1 MIKLPSKIKNEYW
14 VHANHPN
21 PPNYWTEHSGKWL
34 IFVPLKQLD
43 EKWLL
48 IANATTAGLLGI
60 ESKAA
65 TAKSNG
71 LAQNKWIKVICVYT
85 YNSTDKIDVM
95 RVRDQL
101 RILGFIKKLSY
112 KTDQATIAGQYRTS
126 ENSTPVSLYYE

>member
-1 MIKLPSKIKNEYW
+1 MTQLPSKIKNEYW
-14 VHANHPN
+14 VHTAHPN
-21 PPNYWTEHSGKWL
+21 PPNEWTDYSGKWL

-48 IANATTAGLLGI
+48 IANSTSAGLLGI
-60 ESKAA
+60 EAKAA

-85 YNSTDKIDVM
+85 YDSRDKIDVM

-112 KTDQATIAGQYRTS
+112 KTDQATIAGQYRNS
-126 ENSTPVSLYYE
+126 ENSMPVSLYYE